1 MLLDYDFL
9 LLLND
14 ESGNP
19 TRYYY
24 LLQDFE
30 KDFVA
35 SEVAQNKARQFV
47 KEIIGREKAS
57 KTKNSTIEI
66 SNTKASAIKNET
78 IGSGDLKKACE
89 KIKSGLPFGIISAF
103 KPFKD
108 AFYRDFN
115 NNEQKLL
122 IGAAKSG
129 CIQSSTDKLAQLK
142 TRLIYWQDKSVKVDW
157 DKPIGIKDFFKGNNY
172 LYRRLCF
179 LLGKHFMDRFLK
191 NNAKASVKDF
201 ISSKE
206 FVAKY
211 RYTPKQNTERAKKLQ
226 SYLENKRD
234 FIGFVQTINSLK
246 DNPQDPFLPN
256 EETSF
261 LVFANEPTIVF
272 NLRDYLLVLAQIFN
286 QQAICYCESKCPI
299 ELINASPSKDFN
311 KTQDSFSDIK
321 FSTPNQLEQ
330 SLNALKNKLS
340 AFFSKHHDKHNGM
353 EFNEMAK
360 TQIEALYMPQS
371 SDGFDDFREHLEDSI
386 KSFIRA
392 KKNCYGFP
400 KIFDVADIEQ
410 EEREVIEWREKN
422 RASKQSYK
430 QNLQINKIANDLKR
444 DKAVDKRAILSVI
457 DADIERGF
465 IPPKDLLKQLEKISA
480 SLSKDIVIAIKQVE
494 KLELNYVLIDN
505 IQHNTLDDTLDFT
518 FIVGDSLSV
527 QSLYVTFHLV
537 IDMDRPMSEQFLNH
551 IGKLGSFESRERA
564 LEWVRLTQA
573 KLIVET
579 PREALKNAQLS
590 QIEEI
595 LTGCIFNGAY
605 RFQNNLK
612 GNRHGNFKQ
621 NSHPNK
627 EEQAMPKR

>member
-30 KDFVA
+30 KDFVT
-35 SEVAQNKARQFV
+35 SKVAQNRAKRFV
-47 KEIIGREKAS
+47 KEIIGREKVS
-57 KTKNSTIEI
+57 KAKNSAIEV
-66 SNTKASAIKNET
+66 SSTKASAIKNET
-78 IGSGDLKKACE
+78 TKSGDLKKVCE

-129 CIQSSTDKLAQLK
+129 CIQSSADKLAQLK
-142 TRLIYWQDKSVKVDW
+142 TRLLYWQDKSVKVDW

-201 ISSKE
+201 MSSKE

-226 SYLENKRD
+226 SYLESKRD
-234 FIGFVQTINSLK
+234 FIGFVQTLNFLK
-246 DNPQDPFLPN
+246 DSPQDPFLPN
-256 EETSF
+256 EEISF

-299 ELINASPSKDFN
+299 ELINASPGKDFN

-340 AFFSKHHDKHNGM
+340 AFFSKHPDKHNGM
-353 EFNEMAK
+353 EFNEIAK

-371 SDGFDDFREHLEDSI
+371 NDDLDDFREHLEDSI

-392 KKNCYGFP
+392 KKNRYGFP

-422 RASKQSYK
+422 KASKQSYK

-444 DKAVDKRAILSVI
+444 DKVVNKRTILSVI

-465 IPPKDLLKQLEKISA
+465 IPPKDLLKQ
-480 SLSKDIVIAIKQVE
+480 VE
-494 KLELNYVLIDN
+494 KLELNYALIDN

-564 LEWVRLTQA
+564 LEWVRLSQT

-579 PREALKNAQLS
+579 PREALKNAELS

-605 RFQNNLK
+605 RLQNDLK
-612 GNRHGNFKQ
+612 KGR
-621 NSHPNK
+621 
-627 EEQAMPKR
+627 

>member
-35 SEVAQNKARQFV
+35 SEVAQNRAKRFV

-57 KTKNSTIEI
+57 KTKSSAIKV
-66 SNTKASAIKNET
+66 SSTKASAIKNET

-115 NNEQKLL
+115 HNEQKLL

-157 DKPIGIKDFFKGNNY
+157 DKPILIKDFFKGNNY

-201 ISSKE
+201 MSSKE

-234 FIGFVQTINSLK
+234 FIGFVQTLNSLK

-272 NLRDYLLVLAQIFN
+272 NLRDYLLVLVQIFN

-299 ELINASPSKDFN
+299 ELINASPGKDFN

-330 SLNALKNKLS
+330 SLNALKNKLN
-340 AFFSKHHDKHNGM
+340 AFFSKHPDKHNGM
-353 EFNEMAK
+353 EFNEIAK
-360 TQIEALYMPQS
+360 TQIEALCMPQS
-371 SDGFDDFREHLEDSI
+371 SDDLDDFREHLEDSI

-392 KKNCYGFP
+392 KKNRYGFP

-430 QNLQINKIANDLKR
+430 QNLQINKIANDLKH
-444 DKAVDKRAILSVI
+444 DKIVDKRTILSVI
-457 DADIERGF
+457 DADIERGS

-494 KLELNYVLIDN
+494 KLELNYALIDN
-505 IQHNTLDDTLDFT
+505 IQHNTLDDTLNFT
-518 FIVGDSLSV
+518 FIIGDSLSV
-527 QSLYVTFHLV
+527 QSLYVTFNLV

-564 LEWVRLTQA
+564 LEWVRLA
-573 KLIVET
+573 ESKLIIET

-605 RFQNNLK
+605 RLQNDLK
-612 GNRHGNFKQ
+612 GNRHGNFK
-621 NSHPNK
+621 
-627 EEQAMPKR
+627 

>member
-35 SEVAQNKARQFV
+35 SEVAQNGAKRFV

-57 KTKNSTIEI
+57 KAKNSTIEI
-66 SNTKASAIKNET
+66 SNTKASTIKNET
-78 IGSGDLKKACE
+78 TKSSDLKKVCE

-122 IGAAKSG
+122 IVAAKSG
-129 CIQSSTDKLAQLK
+129 CIQSSADKLAQLK
-142 TRLIYWQDKSVKVDW
+142 TRLLYWQDKSVKVDW
-157 DKPIGIKDFFKGNNY
+157 DKPIGIKDFFKGNDY
-172 LYRRLCF
+172 LYRKFCS

-206 FVAKY
+206 FVSKY
-211 RYTPKQNTERAKKLQ
+211 RYTPKQHTERAKKLQ
-226 SYLENKRD
+226 SYLESKRD
-234 FIGFVQTINSLK
+234 FIGFVQTLNSLK

-272 NLRDYLLVLAQIFN
+272 NLRDYLLVLVQIFN

-299 ELINASPSKDFN
+299 ELINASPGKDFN
-311 KTQDSFSDIK
+311 KTQDSFLDIK

-330 SLNALKNKLS
+330 SLNALKNRLA

-353 EFNEMAK
+353 EFNEIAK

-371 SDGFDDFREHLEDSI
+371 SDDFREHLEDSI

-392 KKNCYGFP
+392 KKNRYGFP

-410 EEREVIEWREKN
+410 EERKVIEWREKE

-430 QNLQINKIANDLKR
+430 QNLQIHKIANDLKR
-444 DKAVDKRAILSVI
+444 NKVVDKKTILSVI
-457 DADIERGF
+457 DADVERGF

-494 KLELNYVLIDN
+494 KLELNSALIDN
-505 IQHNTLDDTLDFT
+505 IQHNTLDDTLNFT

-527 QSLYVTFHLV
+527 QSLYVTFNLV

-551 IGKLGSFESRERA
+551 IGELGSFESRERA
-564 LEWVRLTQA
+564 LECVRLTQA
-573 KLIVET
+573 KLIIET
-579 PREALKNAQLS
+579 PRETLKNAELS

-595 LTGCIFNGAY
+595 LTGCIFNGTY
-605 RFQNNLK
+605 RLQNNLN
-612 GNRHGNFKQ
+612 GNRHGNFK
-621 NSHPNK
+621 
-627 EEQAMPKR
+627 

>member
-9 LLLND
+9 LLLHD
-14 ESGNP
+14 ENGNP

-35 SEVAQNKARQFV
+35 SKVAQNGAKRFV

-57 KTKNSTIEI
+57 KTKNSTIEV
-66 SNTKASAIKNET
+66 SSTKASAIKNET
-78 IGSGDLKKACE
+78 TKSGDLKKVCE

-115 NNEQKLL
+115 HNEQKLL

-142 TRLIYWQDKSVKVDW
+142 TRLLYWQDKSVKVDW

-201 ISSKE
+201 MSSKE

-211 RYTPKQNTERAKKLQ
+211 RDNTKKNTERAKKLQ
-226 SYLENKRD
+226 LDLENKRD
-234 FIGFVQTINSLK
+234 FRGFVQTLNYLK
-246 DNPQDPFLPN
+246 DNPQDPFLSD

-286 QQAICYCESKCPI
+286 QQAICYCASKGSI
-299 ELINASPSKDFN
+299 ELINASPGKDFN

-330 SLNALKNKLS
+330 SLNDLKNKLS
-340 AFFSKHHDKHNGM
+340 AFFSKHPDKHNGM
-353 EFNEMAK
+353 EFNEIAK

-371 SDGFDDFREHLEDSI
+371 SDDFREHLEDSI

-392 KKNCYGFP
+392 KKNRYGFP

-410 EEREVIEWREKN
+410 EERKVIEWREKE

-430 QNLQINKIANDLKR
+430 QNLQIHKIANDLKR
-444 DKAVDKRAILSVI
+444 NKVVDKKTILSVI
-457 DADIERGF
+457 DADVERGF

-494 KLELNYVLIDN
+494 KLELNYALIDN
-505 IQHNTLDDTLDFT
+505 IQHNTLDDTLNFT

-527 QSLYVTFHLV
+527 QSLYVTFNLV

-551 IGKLGSFESRERA
+551 IGELGSFESRERA
-564 LEWVRLTQA
+564 LECVRLTQA

-579 PREALKNAQLS
+579 PRETLKNAQLS

-605 RFQNNLK
+605 RLLK
-612 GNRHGNFKQ
+612 R
-621 NSHPNK
+621 S
-627 EEQAMPKR
+627 

>member
-14 ESGNP
+14 ESGKP

-35 SEVAQNKARQFV
+35 SKVAQNGAKRFV

-57 KTKNSTIEI
+57 KTKNSAIKV
-66 SNTKASAIKNET
+66 SNTKASAVKNET

-89 KIKSGLPFGIISAF
+89 KIKSGLPFGIISSF

-115 NNEQKLL
+115 HNEQKLL

-129 CIQSSTDKLAQLK
+129 CIQSSADKLAQLK
-142 TRLIYWQDKSVKVDW
+142 TRLLYWQDKSVKVDW

-179 LLGKHFMDRFLK
+179 LLGKHFMNRFLK

-201 ISSKE
+201 MSSKE

-211 RYTPKQNTERAKKLQ
+211 RYTPKQNTERSKKLQ
-226 SYLENKRD
+226 SYLESKHD
-234 FIGFVQTINSLK
+234 FIGFVQTLNSLK
-246 DNPQDPFLPN
+246 DNPQNPFLPN

-299 ELINASPSKDFN
+299 ELINASPGKDFN

-340 AFFSKHHDKHNGM
+340 AFFSKHPDKHNGM
-353 EFNEMAK
+353 EFNEIAK
-360 TQIEALYMPQS
+360 TQIEALCMPQS
-371 SDGFDDFREHLEDSI
+371 SDDLDDFREHLEGSI

-392 KKNCYGFP
+392 KKNRYGFP

-444 DKAVDKRAILSVI
+444 DKVVDKRTILSVI
-457 DADIERGF
+457 DADMERGF

-494 KLELNYVLIDN
+494 KLELNYALIDN
-505 IQHNTLDDTLDFT
+505 IQHNTLDDTLNFT
-518 FIVGDSLSV
+518 FIIGDSLSV

-551 IGKLGSFESRERA
+551 IGELGSFESRERA
-564 LEWVRLTQA
+564 LECVRLTQA
-573 KLIVET
+573 KLIIET
-579 PREALKNAQLS
+579 PKEALKNAQLS

-612 GNRHGNFKQ
+612 GNRHGNFK
-621 NSHPNK
+621 
-627 EEQAMPKR
+627 

>member
-35 SEVAQNKARQFV
+35 SEVAQNKAKRFV
-47 KEIIGREKAS
+47 KEIIGGEKAS
-57 KTKNSTIEI
+57 KTKNSTIKV

-78 IGSGDLKKACE
+78 IGNGDLKKACE

-115 NNEQKLL
+115 HNEQKLL
-122 IGAAKSG
+122 IGATKSG
-129 CIQSSTDKLAQLK
+129 CIQSSADKLAQLK

-157 DKPIGIKDFFKGNNY
+157 DKPILIKDFFKGNNY

-179 LLGKHFMDRFLK
+179 LLGKHFIDRFLK

-201 ISSKE
+201 MSSKE

-226 SYLENKRD
+226 SYLENKCD

-246 DNPQDPFLPN
+246 DNPQDPFLPD
-256 EETSF
+256 EEISF

-299 ELINASPSKDFN
+299 ELINASPGKDFN

-321 FSTPNQLEQ
+321 FSTPNKLEQ
-330 SLNALKNKLS
+330 SLNDLKNKLS
-340 AFFSKHHDKHNGM
+340 AFFSKHPDKHNGM
-353 EFNEMAK
+353 EFNEIAK

-392 KKNCYGFP
+392 KKNRYGFP

-430 QNLQINKIANDLKR
+430 QNLQINKIANNLKR
-444 DKAVDKRAILSVI
+444 DKIVDKRTILSVI
-457 DADIERGF
+457 DADMERGF
-465 IPPKDLLKQLEKISA
+465 IPPKDWLKQLEKISA

-494 KLELNYVLIDN
+494 KLELNYALIDN

-518 FIVGDSLSV
+518 FIIGDSLSV
-527 QSLYVTFHLV
+527 QSLYVTFDFV

-551 IGKLGSFESRERA
+551 IGELGSFESRERA
-564 LEWVRLTQA
+564 LECVRLTQA
-573 KLIVET
+573 KLIIEA
-579 PREALKNAQLS
+579 PKEALKNAELS

-605 RFQNNLK
+605 RLQNDLK
-612 GNRHGNFKQ
+612 GNRHGNFK
-621 NSHPNK
+621 
-627 EEQAMPKR
+627 

>member
-1 MLLDYDFL
+1 MLMDYDFL

-14 ESGNP
+14 ENGKP
-19 TRYYY
+19 TRYYD

-35 SEVAQNKARQFV
+35 REVAQNRAKRFV
-47 KEIIGREKAS
+47 KEIIGSEKAS
-57 KTKNSTIEI
+57 KTKNSAIEV
-66 SNTKASAIKNET
+66 SNTKASAIENET
-78 IGSGDLKKACE
+78 TKSGDLKKVCE
-89 KIKSGLPFGIISAF
+89 KIKSALPFGIISAF

-115 NNEQKLL
+115 NDEQKLL

-129 CIQSSTDKLAQLK
+129 CIQSSADKLAQLR
-142 TRLIYWQDKSVKVDW
+142 TRLLYWQDKSVKVDW

-172 LYRRLCF
+172 LYRKFCF
-179 LLGKHFMDRFLK
+179 LLGEHFMDRFLK
-191 NNAKASVKDF
+191 NNANASVKDF
-201 ISSKE
+201 MSSKE
-206 FVAKY
+206 FVNKY
-211 RYTPKQNTERAKKLQ
+211 RYTPEQNTERAKKLQ

-234 FIGFVQTINSLK
+234 FIGFVQTLNSLK
-246 DNPQDPFLPN
+246 DSPQDPFLPH

-286 QQAICYCESKCPI
+286 QQAICYCGSKGSI
-299 ELINASPSKDFN
+299 ELINASPGKDFN

-330 SLNALKNKLS
+330 SLNALKNKLN
-340 AFFSKHHDKHNGM
+340 AFFSKHPDKHSGM

-371 SDGFDDFREHLEDSI
+371 GDGFDDFREHLEDSV
-386 KSFIRA
+386 KSFIRT
-392 KKNCYGFP
+392 KQNRGFP

-410 EEREVIEWREKN
+410 EEREVIEWREKE
-422 RASKQSYK
+422 RASKQSHK
-430 QNLQINKIANDLKR
+430 QNLQIHKIANDLKR
-444 DKAVDKRAILSVI
+444 DKVMDKRTILSVI
-457 DADIERGF
+457 DADVDRGF
-465 IPPKDLLKQLEKISA
+465 IPPKDLLKQLEKIST
-480 SLSKDIVIAIKQVE
+480 SLSKDTVIAIKQAE
-494 KLELNYVLIDN
+494 KLELNYALIDN
-505 IQHNTLDDTLDFT
+505 IQHNTLDDTLNFT

-527 QSLYVTFHLV
+527 QSLYVTFDLV
-537 IDMDRPMSEQFLNH
+537 IDMDRPMSEQFLNY
-551 IGKLGSFESRERA
+551 IGELGNFKSRERA
-564 LEWVRLTQA
+564 LECVRLTQA

-579 PREALKNAQLS
+579 PRETLKNAELS

-605 RFQNNLK
+605 RFQGDFK
-612 GNRHGNFKQ
+612 GNR
-621 NSHPNK
+621 S
-627 EEQAMPKR
+627 

>member
-14 ESGNP
+14 ESGKP

-35 SEVAQNKARQFV
+35 SKVAQNKAKRFV
-47 KEIIGREKAS
+47 KEIIGSEKAS
-57 KTKNSTIEI
+57 KTKNSTIAV
-66 SNTKASAIKNET
+66 SHTKASAVKNET
-78 IGSGDLKKACE
+78 IGSGDLKKVCE

-115 NNEQKLL
+115 DNEQKLL

-129 CIQSSTDKLAQLK
+129 CIQSSADKLAQLK

-157 DKPIGIKDFFKGNNY
+157 DKPILIKDFFKGNNY

-201 ISSKE
+201 MSSKE

-226 SYLENKRD
+226 SYLESKRD
-234 FIGFVQTINSLK
+234 FIGFVQTLNSLK
-246 DNPQDPFLPN
+246 DSPQDPFLPD
-256 EETSF
+256 EEISF

-299 ELINASPSKDFN
+299 ELINASPGNDFN
-311 KTQDSFSDIK
+311 KTQDSFSYIK

-330 SLNALKNKLS
+330 SLNALKNKLA

-360 TQIEALYMPQS
+360 TQIEAFYLPQS
-371 SDGFDDFREHLEDSI
+371 NDGFDDFREHLEESI

-392 KKNCYGFP
+392 KKNRYGFP

-410 EEREVIEWREKN
+410 EERKVIEWREKE
-422 RASKQSYK
+422 RSSKQSYK

-444 DKAVDKRAILSVI
+444 DKIVDKRTILSVI
-457 DADIERGF
+457 DADLERGF
-465 IPPKDLLKQLEKISA
+465 IPPKDLLKQLEKINA

-494 KLELNYVLIDN
+494 KLELNYALIDN

-518 FIVGDSLSV
+518 FIIGDSLSV
-527 QSLYVTFHLV
+527 QSLYVTFDLA
-537 IDMDRPMSEQFLNH
+537 IDIDRPMSEQFLNH
-551 IGKLGSFESRERA
+551 IGELGSFKYSRDQA
-564 LEWVRLTQA
+564 LECVRLTQA
-573 KLIVET
+573 KLIVEA
-579 PREALKNAQLS
+579 PKEVLKNAELS

-605 RFQNNLK
+605 RLQNDLK
-612 GNRHGNFKQ
+612 GNRHGNFK
-621 NSHPNK
+621 
-627 EEQAMPKR
+627 

>member
-35 SEVAQNKARQFV
+35 SKVAQNGAKRFV
-47 KEIIGREKAS
+47 KEIIGSEKAS

-78 IGSGDLKKACE
+78 IGSGDLKKVCE
-89 KIKSGLPFGIISAF
+89 KIKSALPFGIISAF

-129 CIQSSTDKLAQLK
+129 CIQSSADKLAQLK
-142 TRLIYWQDKSVKVDW
+142 TRLLYWQDKSVKVDW

-201 ISSKE
+201 MSSKE
-206 FVAKY
+206 FVAN

-234 FIGFVQTINSLK
+234 FIGFVQTLNSLK

-272 NLRDYLLVLAQIFN
+272 NLRDYLLVLVQIFN

-299 ELINASPSKDFN
+299 ELINASPGKDFN

-321 FSTPNQLEQ
+321 FSTSNQLEQ
-330 SLNALKNKLS
+330 SLNALKNKLN
-340 AFFSKHHDKHNGM
+340 AFFSKHPDKHNSL

-371 SDGFDDFREHLEDSI
+371 NDDFDDFREHLEDSI

-392 KKNCYGFP
+392 KKNRYGFP

-410 EEREVIEWREKN
+410 EEREVIEWREKE

-444 DKAVDKRAILSVI
+444 DKVVDKRTILSVI

-494 KLELNYVLIDN
+494 KLELSYALIDN
-505 IQHNTLDDTLDFT
+505 IQHNTLDDTLNFT
-518 FIVGDSLSV
+518 FIIGDSLSV
-527 QSLYVTFHLV
+527 QSLYVTFNLV

-551 IGKLGSFESRERA
+551 IGELGSFESRERA
-564 LEWVRLTQA
+564 LEWVRLSQA
-573 KLIVET
+573 KLIIET
-579 PREALKNAQLS
+579 PREALKNVQLS

-605 RFQNNLK
+605 RFQNDLK
-612 GNRHGNFKQ
+612 DQ
-621 NSHPNK
+621 
-627 EEQAMPKR
+627 

>member
-35 SEVAQNKARQFV
+35 SEVAQNKAKRFV

-57 KTKNSTIEI
+57 KAKNSAIEV

-78 IGSGDLKKACE
+78 TKSGDLKKVCE

-115 NNEQKLL
+115 HNEQKLL

-129 CIQSSTDKLAQLK
+129 CIQSNADKLAQLK

-157 DKPIGIKDFFKGNNY
+157 DKPILIKDFFKGNNY

-226 SYLENKRD
+226 SYLESKRD
-234 FIGFVQTINSLK
+234 FIGFVQTLNSLK

-256 EETSF
+256 EEISF
-261 LVFANEPTIVF
+261 LVFANEPTIIF

-286 QQAICYCESKCPI
+286 QQAICYCESKCTI
-299 ELINASPSKDFN
+299 LINASPGKDFN

-340 AFFSKHHDKHNGM
+340 AFFSKHPDKHNSM
-353 EFNEMAK
+353 EFNEIAK

-371 SDGFDDFREHLEDSI
+371 NDGFDDFREHLEDSI

-392 KKNCYGFP
+392 KKNRYGFP

-444 DKAVDKRAILSVI
+444 NKVVNKRTILSVI

-494 KLELNYVLIDN
+494 KLELNYALIDN

-518 FIVGDSLSV
+518 FIIGDSLSV
-527 QSLYVTFHLV
+527 QSLYITFDLV

-564 LEWVRLTQA
+564 LECVRLTQA
-573 KLIVET
+573 KLIIET

-605 RFQNNLK
+605 RLQNDLK
-612 GNRHGNFKQ
+612 GNRHGNFK
-621 NSHPNK
+621 
-627 EEQAMPKR
+627 

>member
-1 MLLDYDFL
+1 MLMDYDFL

-14 ESGNP
+14 ENGKP

-35 SEVAQNKARQFV
+35 REVAQNGAKRFV

-57 KTKNSTIEI
+57 KAKNSTLEV
-66 SNTKASAIKNET
+66 SNTKSSAIKNET
-78 IGSGDLKKACE
+78 AKSGDLKKVCE

-115 NNEQKLL
+115 NDEQKLL

-129 CIQSSTDKLAQLK
+129 CIQSSTDKLAQLR
-142 TRLIYWQDKSVKVDW
+142 TRLLYWQDKSVKVDW
-157 DKPIGIKDFFKGNNY
+157 DKPILIKDFFKGNNY

-201 ISSKE
+201 MSSKE

-226 SYLENKRD
+226 SYLESKRD
-234 FIGFVQTINSLK
+234 FIGFVQTLNSLK
-246 DNPQDPFLPN
+246 DNPQDPLLPN

-272 NLRDYLLVLAQIFN
+272 NLRDYLLVLVQIFN
-286 QQAICYCESKCPI
+286 QQAICYCGSKGSI
-299 ELINASPSKDFN
+299 ELINSSPGEDFN

-330 SLNALKNKLS
+330 SLNALKNKLA
-340 AFFSKHHDKHNGM
+340 AFFSKHPDKHNGM
-353 EFNEMAK
+353 EFNEIAK

-371 SDGFDDFREHLEDSI
+371 GDGFDDFYEDLEESI

-392 KKNCYGFP
+392 KQNRYGFP

-410 EEREVIEWREKN
+410 EEREVIKWREKE

-430 QNLQINKIANDLKR
+430 QNLQIHKIANDLKHN
-444 DKAVDKRAILSVI
+444 KAVDKRTILSVI
-457 DADIERGF
+457 DADMDRGF

-480 SLSKDIVIAIKQVE
+480 SLSKDIVIAIKQAE
-494 KLELNYVLIDN
+494 KLELNYALIDN
-505 IQHNTLDDTLDFT
+505 IQHNTLDDTLNFT
-518 FIVGDSLSV
+518 FIIGDSLSV

-551 IGKLGSFESRERA
+551 IGELGSFESRERA
-564 LEWVRLTQA
+564 LECVRLTQA
-573 KLIVET
+573 KLIIEV
-579 PREALKNAQLS
+579 PREALKNAELS

-605 RFQNNLK
+605 RFQGDLK
-612 GNRHGNFKQ
+612 GNR
-621 NSHPNK
+621 S
-627 EEQAMPKR
+627 

>member
-35 SEVAQNKARQFV
+35 SKVAQNRAKRFV
-47 KEIIGREKAS
+47 KEIIGREKVS
-57 KTKNSTIEI
+57 KTKNSAIEV
-66 SNTKASAIKNET
+66 SSTKASAIKNET

-142 TRLIYWQDKSVKVDW
+142 TRLLYWQDKSVKVDW
-157 DKPIGIKDFFKGNNY
+157 DKPILIKDFFKGNNY

-179 LLGKHFMDRFLK
+179 LLGKYFMDRFLK

-201 ISSKE
+201 MSSKE

-211 RYTPKQNTERAKKLQ
+211 RYTPNQNTERAKKLQ

-234 FIGFVQTINSLK
+234 FIGFVQTLNSLK

-261 LVFANEPTIVF
+261 LVFANEPTIIF

-299 ELINASPSKDFN
+299 ELINASPGKDFN
-311 KTQDSFSDIK
+311 KTQDSLSDIK

-360 TQIEALYMPQS
+360 TQIEALYMPHS
-371 SDGFDDFREHLEDSI
+371 SDGFDDFREHLEESI

-392 KKNCYGFP
+392 KKNRYGFP

-444 DKAVDKRAILSVI
+444 DKIVDKRTILSVI

-465 IPPKDLLKQLEKISA
+465 IPPKDWLKQLEKISA

-494 KLELNYVLIDN
+494 KLELNYALIDN
-505 IQHNTLDDTLDFT
+505 IQHNTLDDTLNFT
-518 FIVGDSLSV
+518 FIIGDSLSV
-527 QSLYVTFHLV
+527 QSFYVTFNLV

-551 IGKLGSFESRERA
+551 IGELGSFESRERA
-564 LEWVRLTQA
+564 LECVRLMQA
-573 KLIVET
+573 KLIIET
-579 PREALKNAQLS
+579 PREALKNAELS

-605 RFQNNLK
+605 RLQNDLK
-612 GNRHGNFKQ
+612 DNRHENFKQ
-621 NSHPNK
+621 N
-627 EEQAMPKR
+627 

>member
-19 TRYYY
+19 TRYYH

-35 SEVAQNKARQFV
+35 REVAQNRTKRFV
-47 KEIIGREKAS
+47 KEIIGSEKAS
-57 KTKNSTIEI
+57 KTKDSALEA
-66 SNTKASAIKNET
+66 SNTKASAIENET
-78 IGSGDLKKACE
+78 IGSGDLKKVCE
-89 KIKSGLPFGIISAF
+89 KIKSVLPFGIISAF

-115 NNEQKLL
+115 HNEQKLL

-142 TRLIYWQDKSVKVDW
+142 TRLLYWQDKSVKVDW
-157 DKPIGIKDFFKGNNY
+157 DKPILIKDFFKGNNY
-172 LYRRLCF
+172 FYRKFCS

-191 NNAKASVKDF
+191 NNANASVKDF

-206 FVAKY
+206 FVSKY
-211 RYTPKQNTERAKKLQ
+211 RYTPKQNTQRAKQLQ
-226 SYLENKRD
+226 SYLEGKRD
-234 FIGFVQTINSLK
+234 FIGFVQTLNSLK

-261 LVFANEPTIVF
+261 LVFSNESTIVF
-272 NLRDYLLVLAQIFN
+272 NLRDYLLVLVQIFS

-299 ELINASPSKDFN
+299 ELINASPGKDFN
-311 KTQDSFSDIK
+311 KAQDSFSDIK

-340 AFFSKHHDKHNGM
+340 AFFSNHPDKHNGM
-353 EFNEMAK
+353 EFNKIAK
-360 TQIEALYMPQS
+360 TQIEAFYMPQS
-371 SDGFDDFREHLEDSI
+371 SDDFDDFRENLEDSI

-392 KKNCYGFP
+392 KQNRGYP
-400 KIFDVADIEQ
+400 KIFDITDIEQ
-410 EEREVIEWREKN
+410 EEREFIKWREKN
-422 RASKQSYK
+422 RTSKQSYK

-444 DKAVDKRAILSVI
+444 NKVVDKITILSVI
-457 DADIERGF
+457 DADLERGF
-465 IPPKDLLKQLEKISA
+465 IPPKDLLKQLEKIST

-494 KLELNYVLIDN
+494 KLELNYALIDN
-505 IQHNTLDDTLDFT
+505 IQHNTLDDTLYFT
-518 FIVGDSLSV
+518 FIIGDSLSI
-527 QSLYVTFHLV
+527 QSLYVTFDLV
-537 IDMDRPMSEQFLNH
+537 IDIDRPMSEQFLNH
-551 IGKLGSFESRERA
+551 IGELGNFKSSRKEA

-573 KLIVET
+573 KLIIKA
-579 PREALKNAQLS
+579 PREALKNVQLS

-605 RFQNNLK
+605 RL
-612 GNRHGNFKQ
+612 
-621 NSHPNK
+621 
-627 EEQAMPKR
+627 EKRS

>member
-35 SEVAQNKARQFV
+35 SKVAQNRTKRFV
-47 KEIIGREKAS
+47 KEIIGIEKAS
-57 KTKNSTIEI
+57 KAKNSAIEV
-66 SNTKASAIKNET
+66 SNTKASAIKNGT
-78 IGSGDLKKACE
+78 IGSGDLKKVCE

-129 CIQSSTDKLAQLK
+129 CIQSSADKLAQLK
-142 TRLIYWQDKSVKVDW
+142 TRLLYWQDKSVKVDW

-201 ISSKE
+201 MSSKE

-234 FIGFVQTINSLK
+234 FIGFIQTFNSLK

-261 LVFANEPTIVF
+261 LVFANEPTIIF

-299 ELINASPSKDFN
+299 ELINASPGKDFN
-311 KTQDSFSDIK
+311 KTQDSFPDIK

-330 SLNALKNKLS
+330 SLNDLKNKLS
-340 AFFSKHHDKHNGM
+340 AFFSKHPDKHNGM
-353 EFNEMAK
+353 EFNEIAK

-371 SDGFDDFREHLEDSI
+371 SDSFDDFREHLEDSI

-392 KKNCYGFP
+392 KKNRYGFP
-400 KIFDVADIEQ
+400 KIFDVTDIEQ
-410 EEREVIEWREKN
+410 EEREVIEWREKK

-444 DKAVDKRAILSVI
+444 DKVVDKRTILSVI
-457 DADIERGF
+457 DADMERGF

-494 KLELNYVLIDN
+494 KLELNYALIDN

-518 FIVGDSLSV
+518 FIIGDSLSV

-537 IDMDRPMSEQFLNH
+537 IDMDKPMSEQFLNH

-564 LEWVRLTQA
+564 LEGVRLTQA

-579 PREALKNAQLS
+579 PREALKNAELS

-605 RFQNNLK
+605 RLQDDLK
-612 GNRHGNFKQ
+612 KI
-621 NSHPNK
+621 K
-627 EEQAMPKR
+627 LD

>member
-1 MLLDYDFL
+1 MLMDYDFL

-14 ESGNP
+14 ESGKP
-19 TRYYY
+19 TRYYH

-35 SEVAQNKARQFV
+35 SKAAQNRAKRFV
-47 KEIIGREKAS
+47 KEIIGSEKAS
-57 KTKNSTIEI
+57 KTKNSALEV
-66 SNTKASAIKNET
+66 SNTKASAIENET
-78 IGSGDLKKACE
+78 TKSGDLKKVCE
-89 KIKSGLPFGIISAF
+89 KIKSRLPFGIISAF

-115 NNEQKLL
+115 NDEQKLL

-129 CIQSSTDKLAQLK
+129 CIQSGADKLAQLK
-142 TRLIYWQDKSVKVDW
+142 TRLLYWQDKSVKVDW
-157 DKPIGIKDFFKGNNY
+157 DKPILIKDFFKGNNY

-201 ISSKE
+201 TSSKE

-211 RYTPKQNTERAKKLQ
+211 RYTPKQNTERTKKLQ
-226 SYLENKRD
+226 SYLESKRD

-286 QQAICYCESKCPI
+286 QQAICHCENAKKYPI
-299 ELINASPSKDFN
+299 ELINASPGKDFN

-321 FSTPNQLEQ
+321 FSTPNKLEQ
-330 SLNALKNKLS
+330 SLNDLKNKLS
-340 AFFSKHHDKHNGM
+340 AFFSKHPDKHNGM

-360 TQIEALYMPQS
+360 TQIEALCMPQS
-371 SDGFDDFREHLEDSI
+371 SDGFDDFREHLEESI

-392 KKNCYGFP
+392 KKNRYGFP

-444 DKAVDKRAILSVI
+444 NKAVDKRTTLSVI
-457 DADIERGF
+457 DADMDRGF

-494 KLELNYVLIDN
+494 KLELNYALIDN
-505 IQHNTLDDTLDFT
+505 IQHNTLDDTLNFT
-518 FIVGDSLSV
+518 FIIGDSLSV
-527 QSLYVTFHLV
+527 QSLYVTFDLV

-551 IGKLGSFESRERA
+551 IGELGSFESRERA
-564 LEWVRLTQA
+564 LEWVPTSR
-573 KLIVET
+573 I
-579 PREALKNAQLS
+579 
-590 QIEEI
+590 
-595 LTGCIFNGAY
+595 
-605 RFQNNLK
+605 
-612 GNRHGNFKQ
+612 
-621 NSHPNK
+621 
-627 EEQAMPKR
+627 

>member
-14 ESGNP
+14 ENGNP
-19 TRYYY
+19 TRYYH

-35 SEVAQNKARQFV
+35 REVAQNRTKRFV
-47 KEIIGREKAS
+47 KEIIGSEKIS
-57 KTKNSTIEI
+57 KTKNSGLEV

-78 IGSGDLKKACE
+78 IGSGDLKKVCE
-89 KIKSGLPFGIISAF
+89 KIKSALPFGIISAF

-129 CIQSSTDKLAQLK
+129 CIQSSADEVAQLK
-142 TRLIYWQDKSVKVDW
+142 MRLLYWQDKSVKVDW
-157 DKPIGIKDFFKGNNY
+157 DKPIGIKDFFKGNDY
-172 LYRRLCF
+172 LYRKFCS

-206 FVAKY
+206 FVSKY
-211 RYTPKQNTERAKKLQ
+211 RYTPKQHTERAKKLQ
-226 SYLENKRD
+226 SYLESKRD
-234 FIGFVQTINSLK
+234 FIGFVQTLNSLK

-261 LVFANEPTIVF
+261 LVFSNEPTIIF
-272 NLRDYLLVLAQIFN
+272 NLRDYLLVLVQVFN

-299 ELINASPSKDFN
+299 ELINASPGKDFN

-340 AFFSKHHDKHNGM
+340 AFFSKHPDKHNGM
-353 EFNEMAK
+353 EFNEIAK

-371 SDGFDDFREHLEDSI
+371 SDDFDDFRKDLEDSI

-392 KKNCYGFP
+392 KQNRGYP

-410 EEREVIEWREKN
+410 EEREFIKWREKE

-430 QNLQINKIANDLKR
+430 QNLQIKKIANDLKCN
-444 DKAVDKRAILSVI
+444 KVVDKITILSVI
-457 DADIERGF
+457 DADLERGF

-480 SLSKDIVIAIKQVE
+480 SPSKDIVIAIKQVE
-494 KLELNYVLIDN
+494 KLELNYALIDN

-518 FIVGDSLSV
+518 FIIGDSLSI
-527 QSLYVTFHLV
+527 QSLYVTFDLV
-537 IDMDRPMSEQFLNH
+537 IDIDRPMSEQFLNH
-551 IGKLGSFESRERA
+551 DWGIGEF
-564 LEWVRLTQA
+564 
-573 KLIVET
+573 
-579 PREALKNAQLS
+579 
-590 QIEEI
+590 
-595 LTGCIFNGAY
+595 
-605 RFQNNLK
+605 
-612 GNRHGNFKQ
+612 
-621 NSHPNK
+621 
-627 EEQAMPKR
+627 

>member
-14 ESGNP
+14 ESGKP

-35 SEVAQNKARQFV
+35 SKVAQNKARQFV
-47 KEIIGREKAS
+47 KEIIGSEKAS
-57 KTKNSTIEI
+57 KTKNSAIAV
-66 SNTKASAIKNET
+66 SSTKASAVENET
-78 IGSGDLKKACE
+78 TKSGDLKKVCE

-115 NNEQKLL
+115 HNEQKLL

-142 TRLIYWQDKSVKVDW
+142 TRLLYWQDKSVKVDW
-157 DKPIGIKDFFKGNNY
+157 DKPILIKDFFKGNNY

-179 LLGKHFMDRFLK
+179 LLGKHFMDRFFK

-226 SYLENKRD
+226 SYLESKRD
-234 FIGFVQTINSLK
+234 FIGFVQTLNSLK
-246 DNPQDPFLPN
+246 DSPQDPFLPN
-256 EETSF
+256 EEISF
-261 LVFANEPTIVF
+261 LVFANEPTIIF

-299 ELINASPSKDFN
+299 ELINASPGKDFN

-330 SLNALKNKLS
+330 SLNALKNKLA
-340 AFFSKHHDKHNGM
+340 AFFSKHPDKHNGM
-353 EFNEMAK
+353 EFNEIAK
-360 TQIEALYMPQS
+360 TQIEALYLPQS
-371 SDGFDDFREHLEDSI
+371 SDGFDDFRKDLEDSV

-392 KKNCYGFP
+392 KKKRYGFP

-410 EEREVIEWREKN
+410 KEREVIEWREKK

-444 DKAVDKRAILSVI
+444 DKIVDKRTILSVI

-465 IPPKDLLKQLEKISA
+465 IPPKDLLKQLETISA

-494 KLELNYVLIDN
+494 KLELNYALIDN

-527 QSLYVTFHLV
+527 QSLYVTFDLV
-537 IDMDRPMSEQFLNH
+537 IDIDRPMSEQFLNH
-551 IGKLGSFESRERA
+551 IGKLGSFKSRERA
-564 LEWVRLTQA
+564 LEWVRLSQT
-573 KLIVET
+573 KLIIEA
-579 PREALKNAQLS
+579 PREALKNA
-590 QIEEI
+590 
-595 LTGCIFNGAY
+595 
-605 RFQNNLK
+605 
-612 GNRHGNFKQ
+612 
-621 NSHPNK
+621 
-627 EEQAMPKR
+627 

>member
-14 ESGNP
+14 ENGNP
-19 TRYYY
+19 TRYYH

-35 SEVAQNKARQFV
+35 REVAQNRTKRFV
-47 KEIIGREKAS
+47 KEIIGSEKIS
-57 KTKNSTIEI
+57 KTKNSALEV
-66 SNTKASAIKNET
+66 SNTKASAIENET
-78 IGSGDLKKACE
+78 IGSGDLKKVCE
-89 KIKSGLPFGIISAF
+89 KIKSALPFGIISAF

-129 CIQSSTDKLAQLK
+129 CIQSSADKVAQLK
-142 TRLIYWQDKSVKVDW
+142 TRLLYWQDKSVKVDW
-157 DKPIGIKDFFKGNNY
+157 DKPIGIKEFFKGNDY
-172 LYRRLCF
+172 LYRKF
-179 LLGKHFMDRFLK
+179 YSLLGKHFMDRFLK

-206 FVAKY
+206 FVSKY
-211 RYTPKQNTERAKKLQ
+211 RYTPKQYTERAKKLQ
-226 SYLENKRD
+226 SYLESKCD
-234 FIGFVQTINSLK
+234 FIGFVQTLNSLK

-261 LVFANEPTIVF
+261 LVFSNEPTIVF

-299 ELINASPSKDFN
+299 ELINASPGEDFN

-340 AFFSKHHDKHNGM
+340 AFFSNHPDKHNGM
-353 EFNEMAK
+353 EFNEIAK

-371 SDGFDDFREHLEDSI
+371 NDDFDDFRKDLEDSI

-392 KKNCYGFP
+392 KQNRGFP

-410 EEREVIEWREKN
+410 EEREVIKWREKD
-422 RASKQSYK
+422 RASEQSYK

-444 DKAVDKRAILSVI
+444 NKVVDKITILSVI
-457 DADIERGF
+457 DADLERGF

-494 KLELNYVLIDN
+494 KLELNYALIDN

-518 FIVGDSLSV
+518 FIIGDSLSV

-551 IGKLGSFESRERA
+551 IGELGNFKSSRKEA
-564 LEWVRLTQA
+564 LEWVRLTET
-573 KLIVET
+573 KLIIEA
-579 PREALKNAQLS
+579 PREALKNAQLL

-605 RFQNNLK
+605 RFQNDLK
-612 GNRHGNFKQ
+612 DNR
-621 NSHPNK
+621 
-627 EEQAMPKR
+627 

>member
-35 SEVAQNKARQFV
+35 SKVAQNGSKRFV

-57 KTKNSTIEI
+57 KTKNSAIEV
-66 SNTKASAIKNET
+66 SSTKASAIKNET

-89 KIKSGLPFGIISAF
+89 KIKSALPFGIISAF

-115 NNEQKLL
+115 DNEQKLL

-129 CIQSSTDKLAQLK
+129 CIQSSADKLAQLK

-157 DKPIGIKDFFKGNNY
+157 DKPILIKDFFKGNNY

-191 NNAKASVKDF
+191 NNAF
-201 ISSKE
+201 MSSKE

-226 SYLENKRD
+226 SYLENKHD
-234 FIGFVQTINSLK
+234 FIGFVQTLNSLK

-256 EETSF
+256 EEISF

-272 NLRDYLLVLAQIFN
+272 NLRDYLLVLVQIFN

-299 ELINASPSKDFN
+299 ELINASPGKDFN

-330 SLNALKNKLS
+330 SLNDLKNKLS
-340 AFFSKHHDKHNGM
+340 AF
-353 EFNEMAK
+353 
-360 TQIEALYMPQS
+360 L
-371 SDGFDDFREHLEDSI
+371 LE
-386 KSFIRA
+386 
-392 KKNCYGFP
+392 C
-400 KIFDVADIEQ
+400 
-410 EEREVIEWREKN
+410 
-422 RASKQSYK
+422 
-430 QNLQINKIANDLKR
+430 
-444 DKAVDKRAILSVI
+444 
-457 DADIERGF
+457 
-465 IPPKDLLKQLEKISA
+465 
-480 SLSKDIVIAIKQVE
+480 
-494 KLELNYVLIDN
+494 
-505 IQHNTLDDTLDFT
+505 
-518 FIVGDSLSV
+518 
-527 QSLYVTFHLV
+527 
-537 IDMDRPMSEQFLNH
+537 
-551 IGKLGSFESRERA
+551 
-564 LEWVRLTQA
+564 
-573 KLIVET
+573 
-579 PREALKNAQLS
+579 
-590 QIEEI
+590 
-595 LTGCIFNGAY
+595 
-605 RFQNNLK
+605 
-612 GNRHGNFKQ
+612 
-621 NSHPNK
+621 
-627 EEQAMPKR
+627 

>member
-14 ESGNP
+14 ENGNP
-19 TRYYY
+19 TRYYH

-35 SEVAQNKARQFV
+35 REVAQNRTKRFV
-47 KEIIGREKAS
+47 KEIIGSEKAS
-57 KTKNSTIEI
+57 KTKNSTLEV
-66 SNTKASAIKNET
+66 SNTKASAIENET
-78 IGSGDLKKACE
+78 TGSGDLKKVCE
-89 KIKSGLPFGIISAF
+89 KIKSALPFGIISAF

-129 CIQSSTDKLAQLK
+129 CIQSSTDKMAQLK
-142 TRLIYWQDKSVKVDW
+142 TRLLYWQDKSVKVDW
-157 DKPIGIKDFFKGNNY
+157 DKPIGIKDFFKGNDY
-172 LYRRLCF
+172 LYKKLCF
-179 LLGKHFMDRFLK
+179 LLRKHFMDRFLK

-206 FVAKY
+206 FISKY

-226 SYLENKRD
+226 SYLESKRD
-234 FIGFVQTINSLK
+234 FVGFVQTLNSLK
-246 DNPQDPFLPN
+246 DNQQDPFLPN

-261 LVFANEPTIVF
+261 LVFTNEPTIVF
-272 NLRDYLLVLAQIFN
+272 NLRDYLLVLAQVFN

-299 ELINASPSKDFN
+299 GLINASPGKDFD

-353 EFNEMAK
+353 EFNEIAK

-371 SDGFDDFREHLEDSI
+371 SDDFREHLEDSI
-386 KSFIRA
+386 KSFIRV
-392 KKNCYGFP
+392 KKNRYGFP

-410 EEREVIEWREKN
+410 EERKVIEWREKE

-430 QNLQINKIANDLKR
+430 QNLQIHKIANDLKR
-444 DKAVDKRAILSVI
+444 NKVVDKKTILSVI
-457 DADIERGF
+457 DADVERGF

-494 KLELNYVLIDN
+494 KLELNYALIDN
-505 IQHNTLDDTLDFT
+505 IQHNTLDDTLNFT
-518 FIVGDSLSV
+518 FIIGDSLSV
-527 QSLYVTFHLV
+527 QSLYVTFDLV
-537 IDMDRPMSEQFLNH
+537 IDIDRPMSEQFLNH
-551 IGKLGSFESRERA
+551 IGELGNFKSSRKEA
-564 LEWVRLTQA
+564 LEWVRLTET
-573 KLIVET
+573 KLIIKA

-605 RFQNNLK
+605 RFQNDLK
-612 GNRHGNFKQ
+612 VNR
-621 NSHPNK
+621 
-627 EEQAMPKR
+627 

>member
-1 MLLDYDFL
+1 MERSDSLRRSL
-9 LLLND
+9 
-14 ESGNP
+14 
-19 TRYYY
+19 
-24 LLQDFE
+24 
-30 KDFVA
+30 
-35 SEVAQNKARQFV
+35 
-47 KEIIGREKAS
+47 GREKVS
-57 KTKNSTIEI
+57 KTKNSAIEV

-78 IGSGDLKKACE
+78 IGSGDLKKVCE
-89 KIKSGLPFGIISAF
+89 KIKSALPFGTISAF
-103 KPFKD
+103 RPFKD

-115 NNEQKLL
+115 HNEQKLL

-129 CIQSSTDKLAQLK
+129 CIQSSADKAAQLK
-142 TRLIYWQDKSVKVDW
+142 TRLLYWQDKSVKVDW
-157 DKPIGIKDFFKGNNY
+157 DKPILIKDFFKGNDY

-191 NNAKASVKDF
+191 NNAKASVKGF

-234 FIGFVQTINSLK
+234 FIGFVQTLNSLK
-246 DNPQDPFLPN
+246 DSPQDPFLPD

-261 LVFANEPTIVF
+261 LMFANEPTIVF
-272 NLRDYLLVLAQIFN
+272 NLRDYLLVLVQIFN

-299 ELINASPSKDFN
+299 ELINASPGKDFN

-330 SLNALKNKLS
+330 SLNDLKNNLS
-340 AFFSKHHDKHNGM
+340 AFFSKHPDKHNGM

-371 SDGFDDFREHLEDSI
+371 SDDFREHLEDSI

-392 KKNCYGFP
+392 KKNRYGFP

-410 EEREVIEWREKN
+410 EERKVIEWREKE

-430 QNLQINKIANDLKR
+430 QNLQINEIANDLKH
-444 DKAVDKRAILSVI
+444 DKVVDKRTILSVI

-494 KLELNYVLIDN
+494 KLELNYALIDN

-518 FIVGDSLSV
+518 FIIGDSLSV
-527 QSLYVTFHLV
+527 QSLYVTFDLV

-551 IGKLGSFESRERA
+551 IGKLGNFESRERA
-564 LEWVRLTQA
+564 LEWVRLSQT
-573 KLIVET
+573 KLIIEA
-579 PREALKNAQLS
+579 PREALKNAELS

-605 RFQNNLK
+605 RLQNDLK
-612 GNRHGNFKQ
+612 GNRHGNFK
-621 NSHPNK
+621 
-627 EEQAMPKR
+627 

>member
-35 SEVAQNKARQFV
+35 SEVAQNRAKRFV
-47 KEIIGREKAS
+47 KEIIGREKAP
-57 KTKNSTIEI
+57 KTKNSTIEV
-66 SNTKASAIKNET
+66 SNTKASAVKNET
-78 IGSGDLKKACE
+78 IGSSDLKKVCE
-89 KIKSGLPFGIISAF
+89 KIKSGLPFRIISAF

-115 NNEQKLL
+115 HNEQKLL

-129 CIQSSTDKLAQLK
+129 CIQSSADKLAQLK
-142 TRLIYWQDKSVKVDW
+142 MCLIYWQDKSVKVDW
-157 DKPIGIKDFFKGNNY
+157 DKPILIKDFFKGNNY

-234 FIGFVQTINSLK
+234 FIGLVQTINSLK
-246 DNPQDPFLPN
+246 DNPQDPFLPD
-256 EETSF
+256 EEISF

-272 NLRDYLLVLAQIFN
+272 NLRDYLLVLVQIFN

-299 ELINASPSKDFN
+299 ELINASPGKDFN

-340 AFFSKHHDKHNGM
+340 AFFSKHPDKHNGM
-353 EFNEMAK
+353 EFNEIAK

-392 KKNCYGFP
+392 KKNRYGFP

-410 EEREVIEWREKN
+410 EEREVIEWREKKK
-422 RASKQSYK
+422 ASKQSYK

-444 DKAVDKRAILSVI
+444 DKVVDKRTILSVI
-457 DADIERGF
+457 DADLERGF

-494 KLELNYVLIDN
+494 KLELNYALIDN
-505 IQHNTLDDTLDFT
+505 IQHNTLDDTLNFT

-537 IDMDRPMSEQFLNH
+537 IDMDRSMSEQFLNH

-564 LEWVRLTQA
+564 LECVRLTQA
-573 KLIVET
+573 KLIIET
-579 PREALKNAQLS
+579 PKEALKNAQLS

-605 RFQNNLK
+605 RLQNDLK
-612 GNRHGNFKQ
+612 KGR
-621 NSHPNK
+621 
-627 EEQAMPKR
+627 

>member
-14 ESGNP
+14 ESGKP

-35 SEVAQNKARQFV
+35 SEVAQNRAKRFV

-57 KTKNSTIEI
+57 KTKNSAIKVFH
-66 SNTKASAIKNET
+66 TKASAIGSET
-78 IGSGDLKKACE
+78 IGSYDLKKACE
-89 KIKSGLPFGIISAF
+89 KIKSALPFGIISAF

-115 NNEQKLL
+115 HNEQKLL

-129 CIQSSTDKLAQLK
+129 CIQSSADRAAQLK

-157 DKPIGIKDFFKGNNY
+157 DKPILIKDFFKGNNY

-206 FVAKY
+206 FVNKY

-226 SYLENKRD
+226 SYLEGKRD

-246 DNPQDPFLPN
+246 DNLQDPFLPD
-256 EETSF
+256 EEISF
-261 LVFANEPTIVF
+261 LVFSNEPTIVF
-272 NLRDYLLVLAQIFN
+272 NLRDYLLVLVQIFN

-299 ELINASPSKDFN
+299 ELINASPGKDFN

-340 AFFSKHHDKHNGM
+340 AFFSKHPDKHNSM
-353 EFNEMAK
+353 EFNEIAK

-371 SDGFDDFREHLEDSI
+371 SDGFDDFREHLEESI

-392 KKNCYGFP
+392 KKNRYGFP
-400 KIFDVADIEQ
+400 RIFDVADIEQ
-410 EEREVIEWREKN
+410 KEREVIEWREKKK
-422 RASKQSYK
+422 ASKQSYK
-430 QNLQINKIANDLKR
+430 QNLQTNKIANDLKR
-444 DKAVDKRAILSVI
+444 DKIVDKRTILSVI

-465 IPPKDLLKQLEKISA
+465 IPPKDWLKQLEKISA

-494 KLELNYVLIDN
+494 KLELNYALIDN

-527 QSLYVTFHLV
+527 QSLYVTFDLV

-551 IGKLGSFESRERA
+551 IGELGSFESRERA
-564 LEWVRLTQA
+564 LKCVRLSQT

-595 LTGCIFNGAY
+595 LTGCIFNGTY
-605 RFQNNLK
+605 RL
-612 GNRHGNFKQ
+612 
-621 NSHPNK
+621 
-627 EEQAMPKR
+627 